1 MSVQFRQ
8 RTPGEYL
15 KIIKRRKWLILL
27 PVIAVAT
34 AVGYVVY
41 RLPDVY
47 ESSTLIVVKPST
59 LPNSTIPTVAEDGLT
74 RQLSSISQVVS
85 SRSSLEPLVQK
96 YDLYKRE
103 RERGEPIE
111 SVIDMMRDDIRVEV
125 NKTRQDITDG
135 FDIKFRYRDPKVTQ
149 AVTAE
154 LAGKYISAQTANT
167 INSTAA
173 ARQFIDAQVQ
183 QTKQELDQIDQKR
196 LDFMQA
202 NLGTLPSEAESL
214 LSQLTGLRDQE
225 KTLISEIGRLQDR
238 RSTLSTQLGL
248 LQKQT
253 EQNIGEVAENMTD
266 PKTTLAWAELVKRK
280 ADLQAELQHMLTELK
295 PKHPDVLAK
304 QAQLESVQK
313 DMDQQIGDWKER
325 VAEKEKRLRVR
336 PDLGAAAVQADIKL
350 IDNEI
355 KRQQKSLG
363 ENQQAIATI
372 TDRINRVPGSDV
384 QLGAIER
391 EYQTK
396 KSAYDKLLS
405 EQQKIALGADA
416 AAQQQ
421 SEGIEV
427 IDPANLPGKPV
438 APKRLVFA
446 GMGVVA
452 GLALGLLLT
461 AIFEIPLLLT
471 IQSSE
476 DARHYTGL
484 PVLIAV
490 PELLTPQEARSLPRR
505 RRLLLVAGM
514 IVTIV
519 SIPLLALALK
529 LTHVFEFLMQSSGRS
544 A

>member
-8 RTPGEYL
+8 RTPSEYL
-15 KIIKRRKWLILL
+15 KILKRRKWLIIL

-59 LPNSTIPTVAEDGLT
+59 LPTSTIPTVAEDGLT
-74 RQLSSISQVVS
+74 RQLSSIAQVVS

-103 RERGEPIE
+103 RQRGEPME
-111 SVIDMMRDDIRVEV
+111 SVVDMMRDDIRVEV

-173 ARQFIDAQVQ
+173 AKQFIDAQVK
-183 QTKQELDQIDQKR
+183 QTKDELDQIDQKR
-196 LDFMQA
+196 LNFMQA
-202 NLGTLPSEAESL
+202 NLGTLPQESESL
-214 LSQLTGLRDQE
+214 LRQLTGLRDQE
-225 KTLISEIGRLQDR
+225 KSLIAEVGRLQDR
-238 RSTLSTQLGL
+238 RSALMTQLTL

-253 EQNIGEVAENMTD
+253 EQNIGDVAENVTD
-266 PKTTLAWAELVKRK
+266 PKSTLAWAELVKRK
-280 ADLQAELQHMLTELK
+280 ADLQAEIQHMLTELK
-295 PKHPDVLAK
+295 PKHPDVVAK
-304 QAQLESVQK
+304 QAQIDSVQK
-313 DMDQQIGDWKER
+313 DMDAQLAEWKER
-325 VAEKEKRLRVR
+325 IAEKEKKLKSR
-336 PDLGAAAVQADIKL
+336 PDLGAAQVQAEIKL
-350 IDNEI
+350 IESET
-355 KRQQKSLG
+355 KRQQKLLSDN
-363 ENQQAIATI
+363 ETAIATI
-372 TDRINRVPGSDV
+372 TDRINKVPGSDV

-396 KSAYDKLLS
+396 KTAYDKLLE
-405 EQQKIALGADA
+405 EQQKIALGAEA
-416 AAQQQ
+416 ASQQQ

-427 IDPANLPGKPV
+427 IDPANLPSKPV
-438 APKRLVFA
+438 APKRLMLA
-446 GMGVVA
+446 GMGIVA
-452 GLALGLLLT
+452 GLGLGLLLT

-471 IQSSE
+471 IQSTE

-484 PVLIAV
+484 PVLISV
-490 PELLTPQEARSLPRR
+490 PELRTPQEARALPRR
-505 RRLLLVAGM
+505 RRLLLTAGV
-514 IVTIV
+514 IATIV
-519 SIPLLALALK
+519 SIPLLALALR
-529 LTHVFEFLMQSSGRS
+529 LTHVFEILSQSSGRG

>member
-15 KIIKRRKWLILL
+15 KILKRRKWLIIL

-74 RQLSSISQVVS
+74 RQLSSIAQVVS

-103 RERGEPIE
+103 RERGEPME
-111 SVIDMMRDDIRVEV
+111 SVIDMMRDSIRVEV

-167 INSTAA
+167 INSTSA

-183 QTKQELDQIDQKR
+183 QTRDELDQIDKKR

-202 NLGTLPSEAESL
+202 NLGTLPSEVDSL
-214 LSQLTGLRDQE
+214 LSQLTGFRDQE
-225 KTLISEIGRLQDR
+225 KSLISEVGRLQDR
-238 RSTLSTQLGL
+238 RSALMTQLTL
-248 LQKQT
+248 LKKQT
-253 EQNIGEVAENMTD
+253 QQNIGDVAENVTN
-266 PKTTLAWAELVKRK
+266 PKSTLAWAELVKRK
-280 ADLQAELQHMLTELK
+280 ADLQAELQHMLTEYK

-304 QAQLESVQK
+304 QAQIQSVQD
-313 DMDQQIGDWKER
+313 DMDKQLAEWKEQI
-325 VAEKEKRLRVR
+325 ADKEKKLKER
-336 PDLGAAAVQADIKL
+336 PDLGAAQVESEIKL
-350 IDNEI
+350 IESEI
-355 KRQQKSLG
+355 KRQQTALG
-363 ENQQAIATI
+363 QNQQAIATI
-372 TDRINRVPGSDV
+372 TDRINKIPGSDV

-391 EYQTK
+391 EYQMK
-396 KSAYDKLLS
+396 RAALDKLLS

-427 IDPANLPGKPV
+427 IDPANLPQKPV
-438 APKRLVFA
+438 APKRLMFA
-446 GMGVVA
+446 AMGVVA

-471 IQSSE
+471 IQSTE

-490 PELLTPQEARSLPRR
+490 PELLTPQEARAIPRR
-505 RRLLLVAGM
+505 RRLLLAAGV
-514 IVTIV
+514 IATLV
-519 SIPLLALALK
+519 SIPLLALALR
-529 LTHVFEFLMQSSGRS
+529 LTHVFEILMQSQGSS

>member
-15 KIIKRRKWLILL
+15 KILKRRKWLIIL

-59 LPNSTIPTVAEDGLT
+59 LPTSTIPTVAEDGLT
-74 RQLSSISQVVS
+74 RQLSSISQVVG

-96 YDLYKRE
+96 YDLYRLE
-103 RERGEPIE
+103 RQRGEPME
-111 SVIDMMRDDIRVEV
+111 SVIDIMRDAIRVEV

-135 FDIKFRYRDPKVTQ
+135 FDIAFRYRDPKIAQ

-173 ARQFIDAQVQ
+173 ARQFIDAQVL

-313 DMDQQIGDWKER
+313 DMDEQIGEWKER
-325 VAEKEKRLRVR
+325 VAEKEKRLKGR
-336 PDLGAAAVQADIKL
+336 PDLGAAAVQGDIKL

-396 KSAYDKLLS
+396 KAAYDKLLS

-421 SEGIEV
+421 GEGIEV
-427 IDPANLPGKPV
+427 IDPANLPAKPV
-438 APKRLVFA
+438 APKRLMFA
-446 GMGVVA
+446 VMGIVA

-461 AIFEIPLLLT
+461 AIFEIPLLMT
-471 IQSSE
+471 IQSTE

-505 RRLLLVAGM
+505 RRLLLAAGV
-514 IVTIV
+514 IATIV
-519 SIPLLALALK
+519 SIPLLALALR